1 MPGSP
6 PSQKKV
12 KTMIEMKTGKNM
24 IVAAALAVTAFYTVP
39 AHAQMNN
46 QPWSFTPQNRAG
58 IASLI
63 RSVEEGGNGAVGVS
77 AAGGI
82 VNLVCGGTSDGA
94 SATANNTCVIL
105 NNSEGAIINID
116 QDSEGDQTAKS
127 EENTDV
133 EQTVVGAENIDDVLE
148 TLNGTN

>member
-1 MPGSP
+1 MT
-6 PSQKKV
+6 K
-12 KTMIEMKTGKNM
+12 MNTGKKM

-63 RSVEEGGNGAVGVS
+63 RSVEEGGSGNGVS
-77 AAGGI
+77 GGGAASI
-82 VNLVCGGTSDGA
+82 VNLVCGGNSDGSTA
-94 SATANNTCVIL
+94 QANNTCIIL
-105 NNSEGAIINID
+105 NNSEGANVDVD
-116 QDSEGDQTAKS
+116 QDSEGDQTATS

-133 EQTVVGAENIDDVLE
+133 EQTIVGTENIDDVLE